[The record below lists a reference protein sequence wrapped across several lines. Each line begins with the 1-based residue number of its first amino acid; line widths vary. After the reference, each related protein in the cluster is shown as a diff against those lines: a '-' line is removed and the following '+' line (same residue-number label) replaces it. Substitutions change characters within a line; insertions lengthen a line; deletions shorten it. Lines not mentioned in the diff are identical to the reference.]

1 MLNWFKKDPVAKLR
15 KERERLL
22 AEAHRLGKVD
32 RARSDEMT
40 AKAAEVEQQ
49 IIDLQQKATK

>member
-49 IIDLQQKATK
+49 IIDLQ